1 MFTKLFTRTVYVDKQ
16 SINWRV
22 YHWVCI

>member
-16 SINWRV
+16 SINWRL
-22 YHWVCI
+22 YHCVCI